1 LRSKVTKGVNLMS
14 EKMNT
19 LVVDDEA
26 GIRFF
31 LAETLRKAGHSVEV
45 ASNGE
50 EALERLRTASFDV
63 VVLDLI
69 LGGRVDGL
77 RVLEAVR
84 WRWPEAIVII
94 LTGHGSLDSAIA
106 AIREGV
112 DAYLLKPV
120 GPQDLRQAIQEA
132 SDRRQKRAISM
143 AHGKEE
149 PLLQHGPFSVD
160 LGKHIAMLGDQP
172 LDLTTREFKLLAHLI
187 QNANRVVGP
196 KELVQAVQGYECD
209 SMYEAR
215 DIIKWYVH
223 RLRRKVEP
231 DPANPRYIAN
241 VRGVGYR
248 FGE

>member
-84 WRWPEAIVII
+84 WRWPETIVII

-160 LGKHIAMLGDQP
+160 LGKHIATLGDQP